1 MTNPHFSSIS
11 DYRDVESHN
20 MFIERAAQG
29 QSPDELLAIL
39 ASKSRDNSRTPMPW
53 HAGENGG
60 FSDGEPWIG
69 LGDNYRDQRRGGAG
83 GPRFGVYTYQ
93 QLITLRK
100 TLPLLTGVIT
110 RICCRSIRRCGAI
123 VVSGRGKRW

>member
-1 MTNPHFSSIS
+1 MLAMVLHGMQGTPYIYQGEEIGMTNPHFSSIS

-53 HAGENGG
+53 HAARTVASATVNRGSALAITTG
-60 FSDGEPWIG
+60 
-69 LGDNYRDQRRGGAG
+69 DQRRGGAG
-83 GPRFGVYTYQ
+83 GPRFGVLCLSAADY
-93 QLITLRK
+93 
-100 TLPLLTGVIT
+100 
-110 RICCRSIRRCGAI
+110 AA
-123 VVSGRGKRW
+123 